1 MMTVRLIYKTSRFYN
16 TSDYITGF
24 LQKITNQI
32 ILACES
38 YLTNSGVT
46 SIWKQN
52 TKSMIEKIDVIIHKC
67 LFDDFYIFNVDLYRN
82 VKNFKSYI
90 DFIMIEHKKKWKIVQ
105 MRHLGNARIYIFL
118 ERWKLLAKD

>member
-52 TKSMIEKIDVIIHKC
+52 TKSMIEKIDVII
-67 LFDDFYIFNVDLYRN
+67 L
-82 VKNFKSYI
+82 
-90 DFIMIEHKKKWKIVQ
+90 
-105 MRHLGNARIYIFL
+105 
-118 ERWKLLAKD
+118 